1 MGSEDDSSVPGVA
14 AESLL
19 SRCAG
24 FANLSLH
31 RSGRLLS
38 HSDVAL
44 LKENIPPLEEELSR
58 DSGSPNLSAQL
69 TDASALAD
77 LLALHNALIS
87 PVRRLYT
94 EILSEIFLLALPDGW
109 LEEFCGTVI
118 HPCTRVCHVWR
129 EVALG
134 TSLLW
139 STIRVNIDSGTY
151 VEVSQGLF
159 TEPLPILSRRYRSES
174 PNFDR
179 QEDDSDA
186 ASDHDEAP
194 ADEIKRWEWIAKT
207 YIERS
212 AQTPLTIWY
221 RVGLEF
227 SGDVLWKEASW
238 RLLLREQ
245 KRWSHATIQG
255 PVRIFC
261 QSGPWPSFP
270 LLESLALFVY
280 QPANNQRQPLQ
291 FFHNA
296 PCLRR
301 LKTTTNILPY
311 QYDPEAVV
319 APLWNLSEARM
330 GEYTFHWFDEGCTIL
345 KTSVIHRHC
354 AATLEVGTVWAYEE
368 EKDLGELPLLSKDFP
383 ILRLLEMADYG
394 SEFCTLVRS
403 APLLERVS
411 MKAIASPTP
420 LPHVRHLVELL
431 SRTACVNLTSLTLV
445 SVQATPTDVIDCLKV
460 AHTLTEL
467 CITDW
472 DSPDCYSFEHYEQV
486 ICLELFRALTR
497 SDETPA
503 SLRMLPNLERLELL
517 AEVAPSYEE
526 DELGGIV
533 RAVLDMVY
541 SRVHPRDA
549 EDLRALR
556 QFRSTIEA
564 FERITVEYVREHQTN
579 AGPLHLLGV
588 A

>member
-1 MGSEDDSSVPGVA
+1 MGSEDNSSIPGVTA
-14 AESLL
+14 NSLL

-24 FANLSLH
+24 VANLSLH
-31 RSGRLLS
+31 RSGRVLS
-38 HSDVAL
+38 HNDVAL
-44 LKENIPPLEEELSR
+44 LEGNIPLLEEELSR
-58 DSGSPNLSAQL
+58 DSESSDSSAQL
-69 TDASALAD
+69 ADASALAD
-77 LLALHNALIS
+77 LLALHKAPIS

-94 EILSEIFLLALPDGW
+94 EILSEIFLLAIPDGW
-109 LEEFCGTVI
+109 LEELCGTVI
-118 HPCTRVCHVWR
+118 HPCTQVCHVWR

-159 TEPLPILSRRYRSES
+159 NTPLPILSRRYRSES
-174 PNFDR
+174 PDFDR

-186 ASDHDEAP
+186 ASDHDDAP
-194 ADEIKRWEWIAKT
+194 ADEIKTWEWITKT

-245 KRWSHATIQG
+245 KRWRHATIQG

-280 QPANNQRQPLQ
+280 QPANDQRQPLQ

-368 EKDLGELPLLSKDFP
+368 EKDCGELPLLSKDFP
-383 ILRLLEMADYG
+383 ILRLLEMAVLG
-394 SEFCTLVRS
+394 RS
-403 APLLERVS
+403 SA
-411 MKAIASPTP
+411 
-420 LPHVRHLVELL
+420 L
-431 SRTACVNLTSLTLV
+431 SS
-445 SVQATPTDVIDCLKV
+445 ATPTEVIDCLKV

-472 DSPDCYSFEHYEQV
+472 DSPDCYSFDHYEQV
-486 ICLELFRALTR
+486 ICLELF
-497 SDETPA
+497 P
-503 SLRMLPNLERLELL
+503 
-517 AEVAPSYEE
+517 PSYEE
-526 DELGGIV
+526 DEVGGIV
-533 RAVLDMVY
+533 RAVLNMVY
-541 SRVHPRDA
+541 SRAHPRDA
-549 EDLRALR
+549 ENLRALR
-556 QFRSTIEA
+556 QFHSTIEA